1 MLSLLGLF
9 IVGLLVL
16 IWGAELLTRSG
27 VILARQ
33 LGIAPIIIGLTI
45 VALGT
50 SAPELAVGIDAAL
63 TGNGALA
70 VGNIAGT
77 NTVNVLLILGLSA
90 LLRPLALQTD
100 TLTLDLPAM
109 LIAGI
114 LMLLLTVDGSL
125 SRLDGGLL
133 FAGGV
138 VYTTMVVRS
147 ARRSRRLV
155 QVEVVRKEDGVAPVP
170 EGRNTALS
178 LAQLAAGII
187 LVVISANWLVTG
199 AVGLARLWGVSD
211 AFIGLTIVAI
221 GTSAPEL
228 VTTVIST
235 IKGERDVAIGNL
247 IGSSVYNICAILG
260 VTCLV
265 PDTGIPVP
273 WELIWVDIPI
283 MAAVALVCVPVF
295 FSGREVSRGEGGL
308 FVAAYCA
315 YLGGLLL
322 TRT

>member
-1 MLSLLGLF
+1 MLPLAGLF
-9 IVGLLVL
+9 IVGLVVL

-27 VILARQ
+27 VTLARQ

-63 TGNGALA
+63 IGNGALA

-109 LIAGI
+109 LVAGL
-114 LMLLLTVDGSL
+114 LMLALAVDGSL
-125 SRLDGGLL
+125 SRLDGALL
-133 FAGGV
+133 LTAGV
-138 VYTTMVVRS
+138 VYTSLVVRS

-155 QVEVVRKEDGVAPVP
+155 QAEAPFKKEGTGRP
-170 EGRNTALS
+170 EEKKTLVS
-178 LAQLAAGII
+178 LARLAAGIV
-187 LVVISANWLVTG
+187 LVVVSANWLVTG

-228 VTTVIST
+228 VTTVMST
-235 IKGERDVAIGNL
+235 LRGERDVAIGNL
-247 IGSSVYNICAILG
+247 IGSSVYNVCVILG

-265 PDTGIPVP
+265 PGTGIPVP
-273 WELIWVDIPI
+273 QELIWVDIPI

-295 FSGREVSRGEGGL
+295 FSGREVSRVEGGL
-308 FVAAYCA
+308 FVMAYTG
-315 YLGGLLL
+315 YLAGLILI
-322 TRT
+322 RT

>member
-1 MLSLLGLF
+1 MLPLAGLF

-27 VILARQ
+27 VTLARQ

-63 TGNGALA
+63 IGNGALA

-77 NTVNVLLILGLSA
+77 NTVNILLILGLSA
-90 LLRPLALQTD
+90 LIRPLVLQKD
-100 TLTLDLPAM
+100 TLTLDLPSM
-109 LIAGI
+109 LVAGL
-114 LMLLLTVDGSL
+114 LMLALTVDGRL
-125 SRLDGGLL
+125 SRLDGAVLL
-133 FAGGV
+133 TAGV
-138 VYTTMVVRS
+138 VYTSLVVRS

-155 QVEVVRKEDGVAPVP
+155 QAEAPFEKEGT
-170 EGRNTALS
+170 GRQEEKKTLVS
-178 LAQLAAGII
+178 LAQLVAGIV

-228 VTTVIST
+228 VTTVMST
-235 IKGERDVAIGNL
+235 LRGERDVAIGNL
-247 IGSSVYNICAILG
+247 IGSSVYNICIILG

-265 PDTGIPVP
+265 PETGIPIP
-273 WELIWVDIPI
+273 QELIWVDIPI

-295 FSGREVSRGEGGL
+295 LSGREVSRVEGGL
-308 FVAAYCA
+308 FVMAYA
-315 YLGGLLL
+315 GYLGGLIV

>member
-1 MLSLLGLF
+1 MLPLAGLF

-16 IWGAELLTRSG
+16 IWGAEMLTRSG
-27 VILARQ
+27 VILARR
-33 LGIAPIIIGLTI
+33 LGIAPIIIGLTV

-77 NTVNVLLILGLSA
+77 NTVNILLILGISA
-90 LLRPLALQTD
+90 LLRPLALQRD

-109 LIAGI
+109 LVAGL
-114 LMLLLTVDGSL
+114 LMLALTVDGGL
-125 SRLDGGLL
+125 SRLDGGVLL
-133 FAGGV
+133 TAGV
-138 VYTTMVVRS
+138 VYTILVVRS

-155 QVEVVRKEDGVAPVP
+155 QADVPLKEESTGGP
-170 EGRNTALS
+170 EERRTMAS
-178 LAQLAAGII
+178 LAQLAAGIL
-187 LVVISANWLVTG
+187 LVVVSANWLVTG
-199 AVGLARLWGVSD
+199 AVGLAKLWGVSD

-228 VTTVIST
+228 VTTVMST
-235 IKGERDVAIGNL
+235 LRGERDVAIGNL
-247 IGSSVYNICAILG
+247 IGSSVYNICVILG

-265 PDTGIPVP
+265 PEAGIPVP
-273 WELIWVDIPI
+273 RELIWVDIPI
-283 MAAVALVCVPVF
+283 MATVALVCVPVF
-295 FSGREVSRGEGGL
+295 FSGRAVSRTEGGL
-308 FVAAYCA
+308 FVVAYA
-315 YLGGLLL
+315 GYLGGLIL

>member
-9 IVGLLVL
+9 AIGLLVL
-16 IWGAELLTRSG
+16 IWGAELLTRGG
-27 VILARQ
+27 VMLARQ

-45 VALGT
+45 VAIGT

-63 TGNGALA
+63 MGNGALA

-77 NTVNVLLILGLSA
+77 NTVNVLLILGFSA
-90 LLRPLALQTD
+90 LLRPLALQRD
-100 TLTLDLPAM
+100 TITLDLPAM
-109 LIAGI
+109 LAAGT
-114 LMLLLTVDGSL
+114 LMLLLTLDGGL

-133 FAGGV
+133 LLTGI
-138 VYTTMVVRS
+138 VYTALVVRS

-155 QVEVVRKEDGVAPVP
+155 RIEAPHPEDDSGVKD
-170 EGRNTALS
+170 GRRTALS
-178 LAQLAAGII
+178 VARLAAGIV
-187 LVVISANWLVTG
+187 LVVVSADWLVTG

-228 VTTVIST
+228 VTTVMST
-235 IKGERDVAIGNL
+235 IRGDRDVAIGNL

-265 PDTGIPVP
+265 TAGGIPVP
-273 WELIWVDIPI
+273 NELIWMDIPV

-295 FSGREVSRGEGGL
+295 FSGREVSRVEGGL
-308 FVAAYCA
+308 FVTAYA
-315 YLGGLLL
+315 GYLAILLL
-322 TRT
+322 ART

>member
-1 MLSLLGLF
+1 MLPLAGLF
-9 IVGLLVL
+9 IIGLLVL
-16 IWGAELLTRSG
+16 ILGAELLTRSG
-27 VILARQ
+27 ITLARQ

-63 TGNGALA
+63 IGNGALA

-109 LIAGI
+109 LIAGL
-114 LMLLLTVDGSL
+114 LMLGLSADGSL
-125 SRLDGGLL
+125 SRLDGAVLL
-133 FAGGV
+133 AAGGV
-138 VYTTMVVRS
+138 YTVLVVRS

-155 QVEVVRKEDGVAPVP
+155 QVEDPLKEGGSGGPK
-170 EGRNTALS
+170 GNRALIS
-178 LAQLAAGII
+178 IAQLLAGII
-187 LVVISANWLVTG
+187 LVVVSADWLVTG

-211 AFIGLTIVAI
+211 AFIGLTVVAI

-228 VTTVIST
+228 VTTVMST
-235 IKGERDVAIGNL
+235 LRGERDVAIGNL
-247 IGSSVYNICAILG
+247 IGSSVYNICVILG
-260 VTCLV
+260 VTSLI
-265 PDTGIPVP
+265 PETGIPVP
-273 WELIWVDIPI
+273 KEVIWVDIPV
-283 MAAVALVCVPVF
+283 MAAVALACVPVF
-295 FSGREVSRGEGGL
+295 FSGREVTRVEGGL
-308 FVAAYCA
+308 FVMAYVG
-315 YLGGLLL
+315 YLAGLIL

>member
-1 MLSLLGLF
+1 MLPLAGLF
-9 IVGLLVL
+9 IIGLLVL
-16 IWGAELLTRSG
+16 ILGAELLTRSG
-27 VILARQ
+27 ITLARQ

-63 TGNGALA
+63 IGNGALA

-109 LIAGI
+109 LIAGL
-114 LMLLLTVDGSL
+114 LMLGLSADGSL
-125 SRLDGGLL
+125 SRLDGAVLL
-133 FAGGV
+133 AAGGV
-138 VYTTMVVRS
+138 YTVLVVRS

-155 QVEVVRKEDGVAPVP
+155 QVEDPLKEGGSGGP
-170 EGRNTALS
+170 EGNRALIS
-178 LAQLAAGII
+178 IAQLLAGII
-187 LVVISANWLVTG
+187 LVVVSADWLVTG

-211 AFIGLTIVAI
+211 AFIGLTVVAI

-228 VTTVIST
+228 VTTVMST
-235 IKGERDVAIGNL
+235 LRGERDVAIGNL
-247 IGSSVYNICAILG
+247 IGSSVYNICVILG
-260 VTCLV
+260 VTSLI
-265 PDTGIPVP
+265 PETGIPVP
-273 WELIWVDIPI
+273 KEVIWVDIPV
-283 MAAVALVCVPVF
+283 MAAVALACVPVF
-295 FSGREVSRGEGGL
+295 FSGREVTRVEGGL
-308 FVAAYCA
+308 FVMAYVG
-315 YLGGLLL
+315 YLAGLIL